1 MKTLTLECPSCQHQF
16 SPDASLQQHVQH
28 LLQYQQS
35 AMQQDFAT
43 KEEQLRKF
51 QSKLKQQALEAETL
65 INQQVETRA
74 ATLRQELQAQLKQD
88 HADELRALRTE
99 LAEKNEIARTVKNKE
114 IELEQLRRAVDQ
126 VEADVTLRYE
136 RQLTAQQQAIEQR
149 VRQQTEEKYTLQLAE
164 VNKRLSDTRHQLT
177 EAQRK
182 AEQGSTQLQGEVQE
196 QYIEDKLRELFPC
209 DTVQEVAK
217 GVSGAD
223 VLQTVRNELHQAS
236 GTILYESK
244 RTKAFGKDWISK
256 LRSDQQRAGASAA
269 ILVTQQMP
277 PEVEEEY
284 CIIENVA
291 VCSFRVFPMVAMLL
305 RHQVM
310 ALHGEQLRH
319 VNRADKM
326 NQLYDYLTSQE
337 FRMHLEG
344 LVRCFSEMRQGVDK
358 ERRSWE
364 SQWKQ
369 REKQLEALMVHTAG
383 IYGSV
388 RQIAGGAVKEISLLE
403 LPV

>member
-28 LLQYQQS
+28 LLQHQQS

-65 INQQVETRA
+65 IHQQVETRA

-88 HADELRALRTE
+88 HADELRALKTE

-149 VRQQTEEKYTLQLAE
+149 VRQQAEEKYTLQLAE

-196 QYIEDKLRELFPC
+196 QYIEDKLRELFPR

-403 LPV
+403 L

>member
-28 LLQYQQS
+28 LLQHQQS

-88 HADELRALRTE
+88 HADELQALKTE

-149 VRQQTEEKYTLQLAE
+149 VRQQAEEKYTLQLAE

-223 VLQTVRNELHQAS
+223 VLQTVRNELHQAC

-244 RTKAFGKDWISK
+244 RTKPTTSANCAGRCLKIQATLSNCLPWCATGCFPLSRRWAVAT
-256 LRSDQQRAGASAA
+256 RACLPATCAG
-269 ILVTQQMP
+269 
-277 PEVEEEY
+277 
-284 CIIENVA
+284 
-291 VCSFRVFPMVAMLL
+291 
-305 RHQVM
+305 
-310 ALHGEQLRH
+310 
-319 VNRADKM
+319 
-326 NQLYDYLTSQE
+326 LTSSSP
-337 FRMHLEG
+337 RPACSP
-344 LVRCFSEMRQGVDK
+344 RPSTCC
-358 ERRSWE
+358 RRSGWTGAIPRAT
-364 SQWKQ
+364 STSICSAKWP
-369 REKQLEALMVHTAG
+369 RRART
-383 IYGSV
+383 GSFV
-388 RQIAGGAVKEISLLE
+388 RPATSSS
-403 LPV
+403 